1 MVDDELNSDHE
12 AIQLKEQ
19 YSATLRSENKEDDE
33 AKIGPP
39 SFVGSRFFRGA
50 TQMNKQQ
57 YGKFKVRRAPHQPPN
72 GYLFKVKQL
81 PTQ

>member
-50 TQMNKQQ
+50 TQMNKQ
-57 YGKFKVRRAPHQPPN
+57 
-72 GYLFKVKQL
+72 
-81 PTQ
+81 